1 MEVSQPGNPSATQ
14 SAVEEELVKCYC
26 CGLTEE
32 CTPEYIATVKEQ
44 HQGLWICGLCAE
56 AIKEENS
63 RSQRGLSDE
72 EAIKEENSGSQRGL
86 SDEEAMKQ
94 HASFCE
100 KFRLSS
106 PPTKSTEE
114 LISAMKQLLRR
125 TLNSSKKV
133 GLGCQPALSRSRSC
147 FAPVVKGNS

>member
-1 MEVSQPGNPSATQ
+1 MEASQPGNPSATL

-32 CTPEYIATVKEQ
+32 CTPEYIAKVKEQ

-63 RSQRGLSDE
+63 RSERVLSD
-72 EAIKEENSGSQRGL
+72 K
-86 SDEEAMKQ
+86 EAMIQ
-94 HASFCE
+94 HASFRE
-100 KFRLSS
+100 EFRLSS
-106 PPTKSTEE
+106 PPTKSAEE

-125 TLNSSKKV
+125 TLNSPQKE
-133 GLGCQPALSRSRSC
+133 GLGCQPALSRSKSC
-147 FAPVVKGNS
+147 FAPVVKGSS

>member
-1 MEVSQPGNPSATQ
+1 MEASQPGSPSAAQ

-32 CTPEYIATVKEQ
+32 CTSEYIATVKEQ
-44 HQGLWICGLCAE
+44 HQGCWICGLCAE

-63 RSQRGLSDE
+63 RSEKALSE
-72 EAIKEENSGSQRGL
+72 G
-86 SDEEAMKQ
+86 EAMKQ
-94 HASFCE
+94 HASFRE

-106 PPTKSTEE
+106 PPTKSAEE

-125 TLNSSKKV
+125 TLNSPKKE
-133 GLGCQPALSRSRSC
+133 GLGCQPSLSRSKSC
-147 FAPVVKGNS
+147 FAPVVKGSS